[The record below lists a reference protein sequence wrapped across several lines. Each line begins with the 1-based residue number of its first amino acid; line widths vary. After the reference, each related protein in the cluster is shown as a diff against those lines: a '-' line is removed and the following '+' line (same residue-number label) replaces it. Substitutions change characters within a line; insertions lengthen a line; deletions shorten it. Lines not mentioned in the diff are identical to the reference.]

1 MKKAQILSAIALA
14 FALGVVA
21 PVAGANALVI
31 ADNTVTPNVE
41 GTATRTDLNNAVAA
55 VEGNTT
61 YKNMLAVIDAA
72 AKVKDGDYA
81 DVTTEVTAVT
91 TALKNNTPAGVTMGE
106 SELAKPTNQQIIDA
120 AKTTTDYSI
129 YASVKT
135 AIANNDLTTLKST
148 LVNDYNKIKG
158 VTAVDV
164 STITD
169 ASKYDATKLTN
180 WSYYNALIEAVNEAQ
195 EAVDAEK
202 AGLDALK
209 AALPKV
215 LNVDGKDALKA
226 LEEAGNV
233 TVAGLAAL
241 ATDDNIDGY
250 TKWEAVKTAVD
261 NAEPN
266 NSGET
271 NPNYTKLMAI
281 ATAYKAATNNLTDT
295 AEQVA
300 ANLVAYVAPEQK
312 PEDGDKP
319 GDNNGD
325 DQKDPSAPGT
335 GVLSSADGNAAT
347 TVSIVAGLATA
358 LTALGAGVV
367 AYRSARRSSEK

>member
-367 AYRSARRSSEK
+367 AYRSARRSNK